1 MFRIF
6 VLTAIL
12 LGSFVSIGQQNT
24 MLMNTFF
31 KDRMHMHL
39 ENKVA
44 PNGSFLPVFESQ
56 FSINDALRDSSKQY
70 YELTEMLFKKHLF
83 EVKGDY
89 YFLTISPILD
99 FSIGTDRKDT
109 SSRRL
114 FQNTRGIFV
123 EGDLFKNFS
132 FSTSFYENQ
141 ARFTRYESA
150 HYSELGELYPN
161 QSTGQY
167 NTQNAVVPG
176 SARTKPFKVDGF
188 DYAFAVGNIV
198 YKPTKWLHLS
208 AGNSSHFIGDG
219 YRSIL
224 LSDNGVPSPF
234 YRVSTQ
240 FLKKW
245 QFNALRT
252 RLINL
257 MRKPA
262 STTVEAYYETKG
274 YSNNYLT
281 FQPNEKWSFSLFEGI
296 IWSKGDSITSTKV
309 NPLFYNPV
317 PLIAPFVLSK
327 DQINSVLGFNISFSL
342 NDNNRFYGQIALGD
356 LNTKNAAMQFGF
368 RGFNYFGLE
377 DFMLQVEFNSVTKGM
392 YHSSNARLNYI
403 HYNLPI
409 AHVKGNSFHEFIVR
423 SNYEW
428 KRCYIDFKTIV
439 YILSN
444 YSSTDLLPVNK
455 IDNFETGKV
464 VLLTTELGYR
474 FNRKMNLNLFGGM
487 NLRSD
492 VNGGIGNIQH
502 IFVGLRT
509 GINNRYTDF

>member
-1 MFRIF
+1 MLRVSVF
-6 VLTAIL
+6 TAFLIS
-12 LGSFVSIGQQNT
+12 SFASVGQQNT
-24 MLMNTFF
+24 VLMHSFF

-39 ENKVA
+39 DNKVA

-56 FSINDALRDSSKQY
+56 FSTNEALRDSSKQY
-70 YELTEMLFKKHLF
+70 YELTEMIYKKHLF
-83 EVKGDY
+83 EAKGTN

-99 FSIGTDRKDT
+99 FSIGKDKKDT
-109 SSRRL
+109 SERRL

-123 EGDLFKNFS
+123 EGDLLKNFS
-132 FSTSFYENQ
+132 FSTAFYENQ

-150 HYSELGELYPN
+150 YYSEIGELYPN
-161 QSTGQY
+161 QSLGQY

-176 SARTKPFKVDGF
+176 SARTKPFKIDGF
-188 DYAFAVGNIV
+188 DYAFAVGNLV
-198 YKPTKWLHLS
+198 YKPTKWLILS
-208 AGNSSHFIGDG
+208 AGNTSHFVGDG
-219 YRSIL
+219 YRSVL

-234 YRVSTQ
+234 FRVSTH

-245 QFNALRT
+245 QFNAMRT

-257 MRKPA
+257 MRKPV
-262 STTVEAYYETKG
+262 STTVEAYYETNG
-274 YSNNYLT
+274 YSSNYLT

-296 IWSKGDSITSTKV
+296 VWSKGDSITSTKV

-317 PLIAPFVLSK
+317 PLIASFALSK
-327 DQINSVLGFNISFSL
+327 EEVNSVLGLNIGFVL
-342 NDNNRFYGQIALGD
+342 NENNRFYGQIAVGD
-356 LNTKNAAMQFGF
+356 LNLKKAAMQLGF
-368 RGFNYFGLE
+368 RGFNYFGLK

-392 YHSSNARLNYI
+392 YQSDNSRLNYSQ
-403 HYNLPI
+403 YNLPM

-428 KRCYIDFKTIV
+428 KRCYIDFKSIV
-439 YILSN
+439 YVLSN
-444 YSSTDLLPVNK
+444 YSSLDLLPVTK
-455 IDNFETGKV
+455 IDNPETGKV

-474 FNRKMNLNLFGGM
+474 FNRKMNLNLFGGV

-492 VNGGIGNIQH
+492 VNAGIGNAQY